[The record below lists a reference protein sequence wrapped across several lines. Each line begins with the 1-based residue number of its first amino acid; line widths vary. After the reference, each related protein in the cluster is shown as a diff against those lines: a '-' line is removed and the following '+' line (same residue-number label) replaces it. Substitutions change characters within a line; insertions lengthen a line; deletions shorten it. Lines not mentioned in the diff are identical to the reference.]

1 MVWARPELAESG
13 RPTCP
18 RWSVLK
24 GHLTVVSRAP
34 MPWRERVRY
43 LPAVARWA
51 RLRWRSLASDIAFA
65 MIMLAH
71 SKEWRRQR
79 YAPENWVEVDE

>member
-1 MVWARPELAESG
+1 MDPAELAESG

-18 RWSVLK
+18 RWLVLN
-24 GHLTVVSRAP
+24 GHLTVLRRAP
-34 MPWRERVRY
+34 IPWRERVRY

-51 RLRWRSLASDIAFA
+51 RLRWRALASDMAYA
-65 MIMLAH
+65 MVMLAH

-79 YAPENWVEVDE
+79 YSPEYWTEVDE